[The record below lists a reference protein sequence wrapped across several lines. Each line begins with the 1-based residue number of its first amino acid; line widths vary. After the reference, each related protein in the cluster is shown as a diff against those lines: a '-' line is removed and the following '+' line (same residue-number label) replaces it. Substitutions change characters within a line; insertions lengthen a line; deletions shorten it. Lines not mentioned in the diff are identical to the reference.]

1 MYSNSNIVFLFCFT
15 LGCINIFIINHYQSP
30 EISRE
35 GLLFSSPLVRPSV
48 RSSGRFWANRLLLF
62 SEILPKVAPQYLVV
76 HLRFSIFLKIS
87 IPRFQPILAIFQGFS
102 NILGKPRISFFSNF
116 HTSSSRVIGY
126 PLQQPIVC
134 KKSSSWLKSRFC
146 HQKTPNQQQIIHCF
160 WRNLVMRVLTLL
172 L

>member
-1 MYSNSNIVFLFCFT
+1 MLIYSTNFDISPPRFLGKDYCFHQ
-15 LGCINIFIINHYQSP
+15 FRS
-30 EISRE
+30 
-35 GLLFSSPLVRPSV
+35 FVSSFVRQ
-48 RSSGRFWANRLLLF
+48 SGRFWANRLLLF

-160 WRNLVMRVLTLL
+160 LRKLMMGVLLTML
-172 L
+172 

>member
-1 MYSNSNIVFLFCFT
+1 MLS
-15 LGCINIFIINHYQSP
+15 
-30 EISRE
+30 
-35 GLLFSSPLVRPSV
+35 LFSPVPSV
-48 RSSGRFWANRLLLF
+48 RSSVRLSGRFWANRLLLF
-62 SEILPKVAPQYLVV
+62 SEILPKVATQYLVV
-76 HLRFSIFLKIS
+76 HLRFSIFLKMS

-146 HQKTPNQQQIIHCF
+146 HQLVVDNLLFLAQIDDGSFANQGINSPPHE
-160 WRNLVMRVLTLL
+160 NEKYELVYLRAIRK
-172 L
+172 